1 MTRTSRLW
9 IPVLV
14 GLLVAMLLGPARV
27 TAVEPRTAT
36 ASIMIP
42 AASFIPSN
50 HQWAYTNNGNFLQV
64 DSGGLGYGHFFAPVQ
79 LPVPEA
85 TITRI
90 TLYAYDNH
98 PAQVGVSL
106 YRVRPAAATEK
117 ALGAAGTTDSTAD
130 PQAPQ
135 ATISGGLVSAATQGA
150 YLHLSITGTGVRFY
164 GVRITYTY

>member
-1 MTRTSRLW
+1 MARRNRIW

-14 GLLVAMLLGPARV
+14 GLLVAVLFGPAGV
-27 TAVEPRTAT
+27 AATEPRVVT

-42 AASFIPSN
+42 AAAFVPSN
-50 HQWAYTNNGNFLQV
+50 NEWAYSSNGNFLQV
-64 DSGGLGYGHFFAPVQ
+64 SSGGLGYGHFFAPVQ

-106 YRVRPAAATEK
+106 YRVRPAAAIEK

-150 YLHLSITGTGVRFY
+150 YLHLSITGTGVRLY